1 MNPNARALYNM
12 SVSTDGGRTLI
23 DKQLVEDGSDL
34 KCDRE
39 LWRSDDLEKGRH
51 TLVVVFESLPSET
64 FFFTGVFVEDGE
76 NNPPLP
82 TTSTSTTSANNDSPQ
97 HSSVPLA
104 P

>member
-82 TTSTSTTSANNDSPQ
+82 TTSTSTTSANNSPQ